1 MALVGLVVLVE
12 TAGSKPWAM
21 MAAVIYGV
29 SLVGL
34 FTASAFYHTALCSEE
49 HAERLVRFDYTAIFL
64 LIAGTY
70 TPICILGIK
79 GGWGMG
85 ILIAEWSMAAV
96 GIVWSFSAK
105 ECPPLVRVGMY
116 IVMGWLVTLALG
128 PTLRGLTGREVGWLA
143 AGGAIYTLGAVVY
156 ATKRP
161 DLWRGRFE
169 SHDLW
174 HSMVL
179 AAAGC
184 HYLTVQSLVS
194 AT

>member
-1 MALVGLVVLVE
+1 
-12 TAGSKPWAM
+12 
-21 MAAVIYGV
+21 
-29 SLVGL
+29 
-34 FTASAFYHTALCSEE
+34 
-49 HAERLVRFDYTAIFL
+49 
-64 LIAGTY
+64 
-70 TPICILGIK
+70 
-79 GGWGMG
+79 
-85 ILIAEWSMAAV
+85 
-96 GIVWSFSAK
+96 
-105 ECPPLVRVGMY
+105 MY